1 LLFKPHWGY
10 KRARLLADFVVR
22 HLNMAYPIIFA
33 RSSNYFEIEEPWN
46 KIKMILNEDGFLGKK

>member
-1 LLFKPHWGY
+1 
-10 KRARLLADFVVR
+10 
-22 HLNMAYPIIFA
+22 MAYPIIFA